1 MTTKT
6 YLSVADTAKLVRKAL
21 KEKFPGQK
29 FSVRSSS
36 YAGGASIDVGW
47 IDGPTDKAVSAVTS
61 AYTGAD
67 FDGMIDMAIY
77 TESWYCPEHGATFKA
92 TPGTEGSMGTIPEA
106 EGAPPCLEAVP
117 VSMGAD
123 YIHTNRRYSEEAVAA
138 ALVEINEAAGPGID
152 LDTHCPEVDV
162 WDGKVVRTT
171 GNGLRCWVTGY
182 NLVHQLLGGRVL

>member
-1 MTTKT
+1 MTTET

-36 YAGGASIDVGW
+36 YSGGASIDVGW

-61 AYTGAD
+61 AYTGKD
-67 FDGMIDMAIY
+67 FDGMIDLAIY

-92 TPGTEGSMGTIPEA
+92 SPGTEGSRGSIPEGF
-106 EGAPPCLEAVP
+106 GAPPCLEAVP
-117 VSMGAD
+117 ISMGAD

-138 ALVEINEAAGPGID
+138 ALVEINEAAGPGIE
-152 LDTHCPEVDV
+152 L
-162 WDGKVVRTT
+162 DGKLLDADVYDGKAVKTI
-171 GNGLRCWVTGY
+171 GNGWQGQRSGY
-182 NLVHQLLGGRVL
+182 QLVHMLLRERVL